1 MCIRDRPYCIHRAPL
16 GAHERY
22 IGFLIEHYGG
32 NFPVWLAP
40 EQARVIPITDAHHDY
55 ARRVAAQ
62 LAEGGIR
69 VSADLGSDRMGA
81 KIRQA
86 QGMKIPYMLIVGD
99 QEAAAET
106 LAVRYRD
113 GEQRNELPVAE
124 FAAHVSKR
132 IRTRSAEL

>member
-1 MCIRDRPYCIHRAPL
+1 M
-16 GAHERY
+16 
-22 IGFLIEHYGG
+22 
-32 NFPVWLAP
+32 
-40 EQARVIPITDAHHDY
+40 
-55 ARRVAAQ
+55 AAQ

-106 LAVRYRD
+106 LGVRYRD